1 METQVPATET
11 PEKSINPVKPLRP
24 ANRFQRTLQRHGVAP
39 LERGE
44 VSVLQINV
52 GKRCNQACKHCH
64 VEAGPKRTEVMEA
77 PMVERMIKL
86 ASLPRIT
93 TVDITGGA
101 PEMNPHFRR
110 LVEGVTSLGIEVIV
124 RCNLTIV
131 EEPGYHWL
139 PDFYA
144 LHGVRLVSSLPCY
157 TLENVEAQRGK
168 GVFGKSIAALQSL
181 NARGYGLPDS
191 GLQLDLVYNPLGPIL
206 PGDQA
211 ALEADY
217 KRVLRKEFGIEFH
230 HLLSMA
236 NLPIG
241 RFSQAL
247 AIKGEHAAYLQLLE
261 NAFNPDTVPHLMCRN
276 TLSVGWDGRL
286 YDCDF
291 NQMLEMEL
299 SQESEEAAPALFD
312 EAFRLESLRGR
323 PIRTGAHCLG
333 CTAGTGSSCGGAL
346 S

>member
-1 METQVPATET
+1 MRMEAQVPASE
-11 PEKSINPVKPLRP
+11 NPDKQARP
-24 ANRFQRTLQRHGVAP
+24 ADRFQLTLHRHGTAP
-39 LERGE
+39 LERGA
-44 VSVLQINV
+44 VSVLQINL
-52 GKRCNQACKHCH
+52 GKVCNQACKHCH

-77 PMVERMIKL
+77 PVVERMIEL
-86 ASLPRIT
+86 ASLPQVT

-110 LVEGVTSLGIEVIV
+110 LVEGVASLGAEVIV

-144 LHGVRLVSSLPCY
+144 RHRVRLVASLPCY

-168 GVFGKSIAALQSL
+168 GVFGKSMAALQTL
-181 NARGYGLPDS
+181 NARGYGQPET
-191 GLQLDLVYNPLGPIL
+191 GLQLDLVYNPLGPFL

-211 ALEADY
+211 GLEADY
-217 KRVLRKEFGIEFH
+217 KRVLREDFSIEFNN
-230 HLLSMA
+230 LLAMA

-241 RFSQAL
+241 RFAHSL
-247 AIKGEHAAYLQLLE
+247 EINGEHGDYLQLLE
-261 NAFNPDTVPHLMCRN
+261 EAFNPGTVPNLMCRN

-299 SQESEEAAPALFD
+299 GRDSLAAAPTLFD
-312 EAFRLESLRGR
+312 GAFRLESLRGR
-323 PIRTGAHCLG
+323 SIRTGAHCLG